1 MKTLDS
7 ISDFI
12 IWNILASM
20 YYKLTIKISDKIDS
34 YGESTRRER
43 NCTQEAGP

>member
-12 IWNILASM
+12 IWNILASI
-20 YYKLTIKISDKIDS
+20 YYKLLKFRVKLIAMEKVPEGK
-34 YGESTRRER
+34 
-43 NCTQEAGP
+43 